1 MAVITLT
8 SDWRNSDYYIG
19 AVKGKIISGNPS
31 VNIIDINH
39 QITPFNVMQAAFV
52 VRSCY
57 KEFPEGTIHII
68 AVNTI
73 ISSKR
78 SLLIIEKD
86 KQFFICSD
94 SGFPG
99 LLFPLGEKTVYK
111 VQTRKIE
118 ESTFASLNYYV
129 DIALK
134 LAQGIDVTTIAGVS
148 IDYFEQMPLLPTID
162 TNLINGSVV
171 FIDSYQNAITNINR
185 ETFERVGKGNAFQ
198 IFVQSN
204 HYVIDK
210 ISKTYINVPT
220 GELVAVFNS
229 SDLLEIAL
237 VNGPVAELLDLRV
250 NSTIRIKFFPDKK
263 ENKLLLSGA

>member
-19 AVKGKIISGNPS
+19 AVKGKILKNNPA
-31 VNIIDINH
+31 VTIVDINH
-39 QITPFNVMQAAFV
+39 QVTQFNVMHAAFV
-52 VRSCY
+52 IGNCY
-57 KEFPEGTIHII
+57 REFPEGTVHII

-73 ISSKR
+73 LNSKR

-86 KQFFICSD
+86 KQYFICSD
-94 SGFPG
+94 TGFPG
-99 LLFPLGEKTVYK
+99 LLFPAEEKEVYK
-111 VQTRKIE
+111 VSYSTIE
-118 ESTFASLNYYV
+118 ESTFNSLNFYV
-129 DIALK
+129 DVALK
-134 LAQGIDVTTIAGVS
+134 IVGGNPITEFAKPCS
-148 IDYFEQMPLLPTID
+148 DYVEQMPLLPTID

-171 FIDSYQNAITNINR
+171 FIDSYQNVITNINR
-185 ETFERVGKGNAFQ
+185 ETFERVGKGSAFQ

-210 ISKTYINVPT
+210 ISKSYNRVPT

-229 SDLLEIAL
+229 AGLLEIAL
-237 VNGPVAELLDLRV
+237 SNGPVAELLDLRI

-263 ENKLLLSGA
+263 ENKLLLSGE